1 MLRCGP
7 GHVYGEERT
16 PGRGQ
21 IRCGSPGPGKTEER
35 NQLQGQGARRLGQSR
50 GPKGVMGPGS
60 FCAGS

>member
-21 IRCGSPGPGKTEER
+21 IRCGRLKSETNCRARVPEGWGRAGGPRVSWG
-35 NQLQGQGARRLGQSR
+35 LG
-50 GPKGVMGPGS
+50 PFVLGVDL
-60 FCAGS
+60 A